1 MSVLGA
7 GWRSPQSG
15 LPCAHDG
22 LGAIRDV
29 QLGEDVRDVVPR
41 RFRGDEQVLGD
52 RGVSVAPGEQVE
64 DLAFP
69 FAQLRE
75 WRDRCWGGFGCEG
88 CSGAV
93 GGAWPYDE
101 LSMADCPARAGG
113 LFAAGAL

>member
-75 WRDRCWGGFGCEG
+75 WRGRCWRELRGEGRSGPLGGCR
-88 CSGAV
+88 
-93 GGAWPYDE
+93 PYDWV
-101 LSMADCPARAGG
+101 SMADC
-113 LFAAGAL
+113 LAAA